1 MSTVLSKEFFSFFSG
16 LEKNNTKEYFDAN
29 RAQYERFVKDA
40 FKSLVQELID
50 RVRTIEPTLQLDA
63 KDAIY
68 RINRDIR
75 FSSDK
80 TPYKTHVSAHIN
92 LRGKKAMGYPGF
104 YFEIGA
110 KGGAIGGG
118 AYVPNKEEL
127 AAIRDLIMHE
137 GKGLHK
143 LLKAKPFS
151 TMFGELKG
159 ERNKVLPAE
168 FKQAAIDEPLIANKQ
183 FYYWAT
189 LPKSAFTGTDCVK
202 TLFDYYKAVQP
213 LNGFFAQAL
222 D

>member
-1 MSTVLSKEFFSFFSG
+1 MSAFLNKEFFSFFAG
-16 LEKNNTKEYFDAN
+16 LEKNNTKEYFDTN
-29 RAQYERFVKDA
+29 RVQYERFVKDA
-40 FKSLVQELID
+40 FKTLVQEVID
-50 RVRTIEPTLQLDA
+50 GIRFIEPTLQLDA

-75 FSSDK
+75 FSADK

-110 KGGAIGGG
+110 KSGAVGGG
-118 AYVPNKEEL
+118 AYMPNKEEL

-143 LLKAKPFS
+143 LLKAKSFS
-151 TMFGELKG
+151 TLFGELKG
-159 ERNKVLPAE
+159 EQNKVLPAE
-168 FKQAAIDEPLIANKQ
+168 FKQAAIAEPLIANKQ

-189 LPKSAFTGTDCVK
+189 IPKSVFTSVDCVK
-202 TLFDYYKAVQP
+202 TLVDYYKAMRP
-213 LNGFFAQAL
+213 LNEFFAQAL

>member
-1 MSTVLSKEFFSFFSG
+1 MLSKEFFTFFTQ
-16 LEKNNTKEYFDAN
+16 LEKNNTKVFFDEH

-40 FKSLVQELID
+40 FKGLAQELID

-92 LRGKKAMGYPGF
+92 LKGKKAMGFPGF

-110 KGGAIGGG
+110 KGGAVGGG
-118 AYVPNKEEL
+118 AYMPEKEEL

-137 GKGLHK
+137 GKSLHK
-143 LLKAKPFS
+143 LLKSKAFA
-151 TMFGELKG
+151 TCYGEIKG
-159 ERNKVLPAE
+159 EKNKVLPAE
-168 FKQAAIDEPLIANKQ
+168 FKQAAIIEPLIANKQ

-189 LPKSAFTGTDCVK
+189 LPKSVFTSPDCVK
-202 TLFDYYKAVQP
+202 TLFDYYKAAKP
-213 LNGFFAQAL
+213 FNDFFAQAF